1 MILILSGHKSTG
13 DGDWGGGEDLESLV
27 LVLQCEL

>member
-13 DGDWGGGEDLESLV
+13 DGDGGGEDLESLV